1 LAVSAIYEFRGAK
14 CDLSLSKPLSKFQIY
29 SWGLARHGEHNKAI
43 ANKLQYTWETG
54 LMDYWMRKY
63 RPNIDKCL
71 KIDKLPS
78 RNAPLKLADLS
89 SAFFLLSIGLFSS
102 FVLAIGETLCFEKE
116 AFAAEFL
123 AYVYWV
129 VGLVSLLFQLLGRI
143 LITMK
148 QNNLFYFWRAV
159 RIIRRG

>member
-1 LAVSAIYEFRGAK
+1 VLSTNSEVRNAIYRCQSRFPNFKFIRGVWLAMANTISAIT
-14 CDLSLSKPLSKFQIY
+14 
-29 SWGLARHGEHNKAI
+29 
-43 ANKLQYTWETG
+43 NKLQYIWETG
-54 LMDYWMRKY
+54 LIDYWMRKY
-63 RPNIDKCL
+63 RPNIDKCV

-89 SAFFLLSIGLFSS
+89 SAFFLLSIGLFFSI
-102 FVLAIGETLCFEKE
+102 VLVIGEILCFEKE
-116 AFAAEFL
+116 AFAAEIL

-143 LITMK
+143 LLAMNQQIV
-148 QNNLFYFWRAV
+148 FYFWRGV